1 MLKSTANDVRLLI
14 DENISP
20 NIVPRLWEVG
30 IDATHVRDRT
40 MLRASDYKV
49 LQFAQGE
56 NRAVAT
62 IDDADFE
69 KLVKRMSTHCGI
81 VVVPSGGKRDEQYEY
96 VLEIGKFLR
105 QSPNAM
111 LAARDRI
118 TAVNEEM
125 KVSARLAVAAQAPVS
140 IVRPSSA

>member
-1 MLKSTANDVRLLI
+1 MLKSTANDLRLIL

-20 NIVPRLWEVG
+20 NIVPRLWDAG
-30 IDATHVRDRT
+30 IDVTHVRDRA
-40 MLRASDYKV
+40 MLRASDHKV

-56 NRAVAT
+56 SRAVAT
-62 IDDADFE
+62 IDEADFE
-69 KLVKRMSTHCGI
+69 KLVKKMPTHCGI
-81 VVVPSGGKRDEQYEY
+81 VVVPSGGRRDEQYEY
-96 VLEIGKFLR
+96 VMEIAKFLR

-118 TAVNEEM
+118 TTVNEEM
-125 KVSARLAVAAQAPVS
+125 KVSARLAVAPQVPIS